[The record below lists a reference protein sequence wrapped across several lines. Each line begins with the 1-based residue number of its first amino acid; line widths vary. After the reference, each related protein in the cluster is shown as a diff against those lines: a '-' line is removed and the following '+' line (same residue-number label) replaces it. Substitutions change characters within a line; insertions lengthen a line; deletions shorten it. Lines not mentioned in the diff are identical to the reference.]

1 MSNPWLSIFEFYHL
15 EEDLKREIMET
26 WHWILKIVDKEI
38 NTLEVAKLNRT
49 LYGIRFIILGIL
61 IREILQVSSLL
72 LYRRLDINVILFQP
86 PSQPS
91 TYIQAA
97 FKLLN
102 DFESSSSTLNVQKQK
117 GILENV
123 VNGMTARLALKQT
136 LKL

>member
-49 LYGIRFIILGIL
+49 LYGIRFIILGIF

-72 LYRRLDINVILFQP
+72 FYRRQDINVILFQP

-91 TYIQAA
+91 AYIQVA
-97 FKLLN
+97 FRLLN
-102 DFESSSSTLNVQKQK
+102 DFESSSSTLNVQKQE